1 MRLFAHKQ
9 SMLNLETEVLKVDA
23 RAHHFPAPAR
33 SAGRR
38 RGSEDMEGIELDE
51 ANRIIVK

>member
-9 SMLNLETEVLKVDA
+9 SMLNLETEVLKIDS

-33 SAGRR
+33 SVGRR
-38 RGSEDMEGIELDE
+38 RGSEDMEGIKLDE
-51 ANRIIVK
+51 ANRMIVK

>member
-9 SMLNLETEVLKVDA
+9 SMLNLETEVLKVDS
-23 RAHHFPAPAR
+23 RAHHFQAPAR

-38 RGSEDMEGIELDE
+38 RGSEDREGIELYD
-51 ANRIIVK
+51 ADRMIVK